1 VTHVPGCSVTGVIRV
16 CGYNPDPRTAE
27 SMLSSDKAKRERER
41 EVDSFEAQSKV
52 GLDVIPFFAM
62 LGMVCNSNSS
72 L

>member
-1 VTHVPGCSVTGVIRV
+1 
-16 CGYNPDPRTAE
+16 
-27 SMLSSDKAKRERER
+27 MLSSDKAKRERER